1 MYPEGT
7 LVQVVKNISNHW
19 FEMGEFISVGISH
32 PNKLLYPDHFKGEFC
47 VDNKTWEERD
57 KIGSGPW
64 VTWAEVV
71 PAQPLEQLLKEC
83 LE

>member
-7 LVQVVKNISNHW
+7 LVQVIGNTNNHW
-19 FEMGEFISVGISH
+19 FEVGEVISVGGFH
-32 PNKLLYPDHFKGEFC
+32 PNKGLYPDHFRGEF
-47 VDNKTWEERD
+47 VENKTREERN

-64 VTWAEVV
+64 VKLAEVI
-71 PAQPLEQLLKEC
+71 PAQSLEQLLKEC